1 MWYTIPHT
9 YSVTH
14 TRPPTPS
21 SPCAGA
27 LNPKRLAAFK
37 ERSRSLAQDPDM
49 PPFLYGSHYSSAAA
63 VVFFLLRLEPFT
75 RHAWD
80 LQDGRFDHA
89 DRLFHSVAE
98 AWRNCQESTSD
109 VKELTPEFYYLPDFL
124 VNGNA
129 YPLGA
134 RQDGTELGDVCLPPW
149 ARGSPDAFV
158 RRMREALE
166 SEHVS
171 LRLHDWVDL
180 VFGQKQRGSLAE
192 AADNTFFHTT
202 YEGSVD
208 LGAVAD
214 PGLRQALADQV
225 RHFGQTPS
233 QLFDA
238 RRPHPARRLPR
249 PVVGLGATG
258 VFVPADVRAGLAL
271 EAAAKGAGSQSPA
284 TIAAIAIARDGTVVT
299 VRADGVVQRF
309 RWAAG
314 RHEGGSFGLA
324 SGAARADGARLEEML
339 PRPET
344 LPVFVK
350 RLSNERD
357 CSGAHSIDQ
366 QLAPPVILSPSSGGS
381 ISALHVSGA
390 GRMLRCVGLAG
401 KRAAG
406 AVAMTYHTSRISCVA
421 ADDVLED
428 GPVAAGGAD
437 GAVLVWAGTAHGRG
451 PGAQPAS
458 EALVH
463 PPRPYLILPGHGS
476 AVTCLAISASLG
488 LVISGS
494 TVDEATQE
502 QALVASGSPDNAT
515 QAPSAPVER
524 LQSTL
529 FLSHALQDGR
539 RLQTLRLPRGSGPAA
554 LTAIAGECG
563 LLLAHTRADRAL
575 HAVHVN
581 GRIVASREV
590 HEQLSQVRVGPAG
603 DVVLSVG
610 DGGELVIW
618 GLPNLAPLTKMP
630 LGLGPLRGVTLTP
643 NWMTLVAAED
653 GSLAVISR
661 Q

>member
-1 MWYTIPHT
+1 M
-9 YSVTH
+9 
-14 TRPPTPS
+14 
-21 SPCAGA
+21 
-27 LNPKRLAAFK
+27 NPKRLAAFK

-271 EAAAKGAGSQSPA
+271 EAAAKGLVVNRRPQLPPSRSPA
-284 TIAAIAIARDGTVVT
+284 TAPWSLCAPTASCSAS
-299 VRADGVVQRF
+299 
-309 RWAAG
+309 AG
-314 RHEGGSFGLA
+314 RRAGTRAAA
-324 SGAARADGARLEEML
+324 SGWPPARPGPTAPVWKKCCRARRRCRYLSRGCQTSVTALE
-339 PRPET
+339 
-344 LPVFVK
+344 
-350 RLSNERD
+350 
-357 CSGAHSIDQ
+357 
-366 QLAPPVILSPSSGGS
+366 
-381 ISALHVSGA
+381 
-390 GRMLRCVGLAG
+390 
-401 KRAAG
+401 
-406 AVAMTYHTSRISCVA
+406 
-421 ADDVLED
+421 
-428 GPVAAGGAD
+428 
-437 GAVLVWAGTAHGRG
+437 
-451 PGAQPAS
+451 
-458 EALVH
+458 
-463 PPRPYLILPGHGS
+463 LIL
-476 AVTCLAISASLG
+476 
-488 LVISGS
+488 
-494 TVDEATQE
+494 
-502 QALVASGSPDNAT
+502 
-515 QAPSAPVER
+515 
-524 LQSTL
+524 
-529 FLSHALQDGR
+529 
-539 RLQTLRLPRGSGPAA
+539 
-554 LTAIAGECG
+554 LTS
-563 LLLAHTRADRAL
+563 
-575 HAVHVN
+575 N
-581 GRIVASREV
+581 
-590 HEQLSQVRVGPAG
+590 
-603 DVVLSVG
+603 
-610 DGGELVIW
+610 
-618 GLPNLAPLTKMP
+618 
-630 LGLGPLRGVTLTP
+630 
-643 NWMTLVAAED
+643 
-653 GSLAVISR
+653 
-661 Q
+661 